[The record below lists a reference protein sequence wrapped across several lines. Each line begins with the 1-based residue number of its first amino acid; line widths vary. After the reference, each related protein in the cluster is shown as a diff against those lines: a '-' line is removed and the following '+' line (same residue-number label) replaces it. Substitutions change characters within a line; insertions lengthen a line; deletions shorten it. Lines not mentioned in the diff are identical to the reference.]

1 MNKKL
6 FNLIGLTL
14 SAVAASLISV
24 AVMAQNS
31 AGTAHAAE
39 GTYVVNSSS
48 PAMGALTF
56 LLTLKKNGEKWSGEI
71 TDCPMPLT
79 VNNALVDAENNV
91 VLVGDLGGRMIEIK
105 GKFEAGKITGGWSLG
120 ELKGAWDAIKKEE
133 TKPAVAAPAPITTPL
148 TGATPPPALE
158 GAYDLKVTADTQVEF
173 LLTLVIRKEGDKLKT
188 EVPSGGDLK
197 IVDIK
202 IEGDKVTLVAT
213 YQGQGPILMPGSSAG
228 DELSGRWEFGGFS
241 GTWKA
246 TKKR

>member
-6 FNLIGLTL
+6 SNPVGLAL

-24 AVMAQNS
+24 AAMAQNS
-31 AGTAHAAE
+31 AGTAHPAE

-48 PAMGALTF
+48 PAMGTLTF

-79 VNNALVDAENNV
+79 VNSALVDTENNV
-91 VLVGDLGGRMIEIK
+91 VLVVDLGGRMIEIK

-120 ELKGAWDAIKKEE
+120 ELKGSWNATQKEE
-133 TKPAVAAPAPITTPL
+133 TKAATAPIMATL
-148 TGATPPPALE
+148 TGATPPTLE
-158 GAYDLKVTADTQVEF
+158 GAYDLKVTTDAQTEF

-188 EVPSGGDLK
+188 EVPGGGDLK
-197 IVDIK
+197 IADIK

-246 TKKR
+246 TKKK